1 MSFKMNHSMWN
12 VQAWNGQANL
22 VTVAADVKVLYNQR
36 SISLRWGEVARANFY
51 QVQVSLFPDFRS
63 CFVDVSID
71 EAAYIFTDAQIDN
84 AKRWWRWRPS
94 VTAGANFLAP
104 YSEVGSYWLYTG
116 AAEEIEMPEGYWKI
130 FDKDLVTDDYILDL
144 SPMFTIIPRNL
155 YRYQGRNRAG
165 TLLTEFLTVK
175 DEINLSF
182 QGGQYIMHAQ
192 MDEFQRFNNTKRTF
206 FLAAYAI
213 WKYGQPIAHI
223 WKVEFTDDPTFTM
236 IAAGRPDILRGSVT
250 LTEV

>member
-22 VTVAADVKVLYNQR
+22 VTVAADIKILYNQT
-36 SISLRWGEVARANFY
+36 SISLRWGAMSRAKFY

-63 CFVDVSID
+63 SFVDVSVT
-71 EAAYIFTDAQIDN
+71 EASYQFTDSQTDN

-94 VTAGANFLAP
+94 ITANANFIQP
-104 YSEVGSYWLYTG
+104 WSEVGSYWLNTG
-116 AAEEIEMPEGYWKI
+116 AAAEVEISENFWMM
-130 FDKDLVTDDYILDL
+130 FDKDIVTDKYFFDL
-144 SPMFTIIPRNL
+144 APTFMIIPRNL
-155 YRYQGRNRAG
+155 YRFQGRNRSGA
-165 TLLTEFLTVK
+165 LLTEFLTVK
-175 DEINLSF
+175 DELTLSF

-206 FLAAYAI
+206 FLAAYII
-213 WKYGQPIAHI
+213 WKQDEPIAHI
-223 WKVEFTDDPTFTM
+223 WKCEFTDDPTFQM
-236 IAAGRPDILRGSVT
+236 IAAGRPDLLRGQVT